1 MTGASHI
8 SMEDMTERVDIASAQ
23 TFETFQE
30 QMISKFGQDTFD
42 QGYAVIKEKQ
52 NLIFDDNGEEELV
65 QLLTPLFKDT
75 DSCRGF
81 INFCTTYLIVQN
93 MNYDNK

>member
-1 MTGASHI
+1 MESHADLIQEFNDKIDMASSQDFESFQA
-8 SMEDMTERVDIASAQ
+8 SMVEKYGDEA
-23 TFETFQE
+23 
-30 QMISKFGQDTFD
+30 FD
-42 QGYAVIKEKQ
+42 QGYAIIKDKQ

-65 QLLTPLFKDT
+65 ALLTPLFKDV

-93 MNYDNK
+93 MNYAN

>member
-1 MTGASHI
+1 MCAKFGA
-8 SMEDMTERVDIASAQ
+8 E
-23 TFETFQE
+23 TFEE
-30 QMISKFGQDTFD
+30 
-42 QGYAVIKEKQ
+42 GYKIIKDKQ

-65 QLLTPLFKDT
+65 QLLTPLFKDV

-93 MNYDNK
+93 MNYDAK

>member
-1 MTGASHI
+1 MVEKYST
-8 SMEDMTERVDIASAQ
+8 DV
-23 TFETFQE
+23 FE
-30 QMISKFGQDTFD
+30 
-42 QGYAVIKEKQ
+42 QGYAMIKSKQ

-65 QLLTPLFKDT
+65 QLLTPLFKDV

>member
-1 MTGASHI
+1 
-8 SMEDMTERVDIASAQ
+8 MEDMTEKIDIASAAD
-23 TFETFQE
+23 FETFKA
-30 QMISKFGQDTFD
+30 QMVEKFGDETFD
-42 QGYAVIKEKQ
+42 QGYALIKDKQ

-65 QLLTPLFKDT
+65 QLLTPLFRDT

>member
-1 MTGASHI
+1 MCAKFGA
-8 SMEDMTERVDIASAQ
+8 E
-23 TFETFQE
+23 TFEE
-30 QMISKFGQDTFD
+30 
-42 QGYAVIKEKQ
+42 GYKIIKDKQ

-65 QLLTPLFKDT
+65 QLLTPLFKDV